1 MYVESWGSFPS
12 KERKSERPFA
22 FRLKQDE
29 EGFHA
34 PLAVS
39 TLVCW
44 HCLVP
49 SPCTHPSALSQ
60 LLRNNFCPASNHGR
74 AGKSP
79 SSATPGVPASVVTEQ
94 QR

>member
-39 TLVCW
+39 TLVC
-44 HCLVP
+44 
-49 SPCTHPSALSQ
+49 
-60 LLRNNFCPASNHGR
+60 
-74 AGKSP
+74 
-79 SSATPGVPASVVTEQ
+79 
-94 QR
+94 